1 MKASKLLMLS
11 LVSLTMLVG
20 CGGDQPNPDPT
31 PEEPTNETQAH
42 KISIGETDG
51 ATVTPSKTSAES
63 GEEITLTIEVPEGKE
78 VDKVTSS
85 VDGVEI
91 TPKGGNQ
98 YSFLMPRVDI
108 VISIK
113 LKDKLEL
120 PNGKTLEIIE
130 SSNDTSNYIFNSSF
144 YYYIFYR
151 NFMYNSSLYI

>member
-63 GEEITLTIEVPEGKE
+63 GEEITLTIVVPKGKE

-85 VDGVEI
+85 VDANNECTYAYKIFLSDGVYAI
-91 TPKGGNQ
+91 GTQ
-98 YSFLMPRVDI
+98 TATVALSDI
-108 VISIK
+108 
-113 LKDKLEL
+113 
-120 PNGKTLEIIE
+120 
-130 SSNDTSNYIFNSSF
+130 DTDDVKVLQTGS
-144 YYYIFYR
+144 
-151 NFMYNSSLYI
+151 